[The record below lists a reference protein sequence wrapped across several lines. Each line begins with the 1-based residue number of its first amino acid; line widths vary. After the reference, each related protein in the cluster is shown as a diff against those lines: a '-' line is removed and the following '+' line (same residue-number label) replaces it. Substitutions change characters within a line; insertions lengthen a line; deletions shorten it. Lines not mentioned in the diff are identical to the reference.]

1 MATFSVS
8 DEDTSGITVDFANGT
23 NTEGY
28 YAISGNT
35 VVLTAAGE
43 AFLDAGNTL
52 PNVSVTTST
61 GVTQTNTVTT
71 TLINDATLLSITDG
85 SAIED
90 TTTAGTVMATF
101 SVSDEDTSG
110 ITVDFASGTNTEG
123 YYAISGNTVVLT
135 AAGEAFLDAGNTRPN
150 VSVTTST
157 GVTQT
162 NTVTTTLINDATLLS
177 ITDGSAIEDTTTAGT
192 VMATFSVS
200 DEDTSGITVDF
211 ASGTNTEG
219 YYAISGN
226 TVVLTAAGEA
236 FLDAG
241 NTLPNV
247 SVTTSTG
254 VTQTNTVTA
263 TLIND
268 ATLLSITDGSAI
280 EDTTTAG
287 TVMATFSVSE
297 EDTSGIT
304 VDFASGT
311 NTEGYYAISGNT

>member
-110 ITVDFASGTNTEG
+110 ITVDFANGTNTEG

-135 AAGEAFLDAGNTRPN
+135 AAGEAFLDAGNTLPN

-211 ASGTNTEG
+211 ANGTNTEG

-254 VTQTNTVTA
+254 VTQTNTVTT

-268 ATLLSITDGSAI
+268 ATRSKMS
-280 EDTTTAG
+280 
-287 TVMATFSVSE
+287 
-297 EDTSGIT
+297 
-304 VDFASGT
+304 
-311 NTEGYYAISGNT
+311 